1 MNENTETTYDNLNDT
16 KYFIRLETD
25 EEGIRQYKEIPD
37 SERTGT
43 SLGMM
48 RIDGKLVPAIL
59 LEVDKPT
66 YDEFQREIWKAEDQ
80 HKQEK
85 RCIICGKNGKSMR
98 CPIRI
103 PNPQYTSTNG
113 NPKTI
118 ANDCNNCPYGYHK
131 LFRPINGKLYFSS
144 LDTTDDNGNIDEFD
158 PEAAKHYSEAD
169 TYITLLKDLINYV
182 HEKYP
187 QYPEYLDLISIL
199 GNEIDM
205 KEAAAI
211 IGRPK
216 STLYG
221 WLKKLRPIFDEFIES
236 VDIL

>member
-1 MNENTETTYDNLNDT
+1 MKKNNETIYDNQT

-25 EEGIRQYKEIPD
+25 EEGIRQYKEAPD
-37 SERTGT
+37 SEKAGT
-43 SLGMM
+43 SLGMI
-48 RIDGKLVPAIL
+48 RIEGKLIPAIL

-66 YDEFQREIWKAEDQ
+66 YDEFQREIWKTEDR
-80 HKQEK
+80 HKQEN
-85 RCIICGKNGKSMR
+85 RCIICGKNEKSMR

-103 PNPQYTSTNG
+103 PNPQYTDTNG
-113 NPKTI
+113 EPKTL
-118 ANDCNNCPYGYHK
+118 ANDCSNCPYGYHK
-131 LFRPINGKLYFSS
+131 LFHPIKGKIHFSS
-144 LDTTDDNGNIDEFD
+144 LDIMDDNGNIDEFD

-169 TYITLLKDLINYV
+169 IYVTMLKDLINYI

-187 QYPEYLDLISIL
+187 QYPEYLDFISLL
-199 GNEIDM
+199 GNEIDL